1 MDFFSLFFVYVE
13 HVIVSM
19 WSVGIWAAWYGT
31 RDRYI
36 IKSDVICILEKN
48 GEIII
53 TVSSFRIVSPA
64 RHGDI
69 VTIWKRKPRDRLSY
83 PWQHVLE
90 NREHLGL
97 PLHSQT
103 VTISLIHLNDVVW
116 LAAFFFFRL
125 ALLISVFAVNR
136 GWKSVGCLCCGS
148 CSADVPAY

>member
-53 TVSSFRIVSPA
+53 
-64 RHGDI
+64 
-69 VTIWKRKPRDRLSY
+69 
-83 PWQHVLE
+83 
-90 NREHLGL
+90 
-97 PLHSQT
+97 
-103 VTISLIHLNDVVW
+103 
-116 LAAFFFFRL
+116 
-125 ALLISVFAVNR
+125 
-136 GWKSVGCLCCGS
+136 
-148 CSADVPAY
+148 